1 MKTDIH
7 IGGCWISCE
16 RTFGKVIIL
25 FIEFGKTAMMLRII
39 HVVLEI
45 IVVHVHTRR
54 TVCINLH
61 PSTQIS
67 TPRNIID
74 TSHKSEGG
82 S

>member
-1 MKTDIH
+1 MKIHIH
-7 IGGCWISCE
+7 IGGCWLSCE
-16 RTFGKVIIL
+16 RTFGKVAIL
-25 FIEFGKTAMMLRII
+25 SRMLRII
-39 HVVLEI
+39 HVVLEN
-45 IVVHVHTRR
+45 IVVHVHTRN